1 MVLSTA
7 GKVRCPLELSE
18 GERLILG
25 RSVFYVV
32 SLPSQSL
39 GNLF

>member
-1 MVLSTA
+1 MVLGA
-7 GKVRCPLELSE
+7 AVKDRCPLELSE